1 MGELRKRPR
10 LTLTSMILSAA
21 VCATLLGC
29 YVGVRRMKQR
39 QAHYRRMATQ
49 YAEREQLERDK
60 RASFMQHAVWE
71 MHFIKRQAQWLEEA
85 ASGRGPL
92 RDLRYSELGRQE
104 MASRLRLYNQAL
116 ASGREIME
124 FADKAKIRAAFFLK
138 LRNKYEKAS
147 SSLWFAL
154 LEGSPKPG
162 PIEMGAPRYDDSH

>member
-1 MGELRKRPR
+1 MIGPRKRPR
-10 LTLTSMILSAA
+10 FSLTSIILSVA

-39 QAHYRRMATQ
+39 QAYYQRMATQ
-49 YAEREQLERDK
+49 YAEREQLERDE
-60 RASFMQHAVWE
+60 RASLMQQAVWE
-71 MHFIKRQAQWLEEA
+71 MQFMKKEAQWLEEA

-104 MASRLRLYNQAL
+104 IASRLRLYNQIL
-116 ASGREIME
+116 ASGRETME
-124 FADKAKIRAAFFLK
+124 FAGKAKIRAEFFLK
-138 LRNKYEKAS
+138 LRNKFEKAS

-162 PIEMGAPRYDDSH
+162 PIEMGAPR